1 MAGTRKSLIELGDD
15 VEEYLGLKSR
25 NTAEIYRTGFR
36 KFITYYQEKY
46 VDEVGFNHFLDRL
59 FENARLPMR
68 EQKRVAELEMVD
80 YLNYLTDQGGS
91 NNTQRL
97 YFGAI
102 QNYLKYRGIV
112 LSAKWVGNYPKS
124 TPRKENKK
132 QRWTLSQIKEFV
144 EKADTFREK
153 AIILTLFQSGISISD
168 LRELNYEDVSDQL
181 EKGQLPLL
189 LDLTRFKTGVIHKT
203 FLGADSVTYLK
214 TYLKTRSGLK
224 PSSPLFV
231 VERQRGK
238 TARITDGAIQKKFK
252 AIAKDLS
259 FLKDNGDGYNPARP
273 HSMRSAFRSRLTG
286 KMDGDLIEFFMGHTL
301 LGSKVPYINLPD
313 EEFRELYADF
323 EKYLS
328 IETTSKEVLEGRPQ
342 GEPTYLRDEYLSRL
356 SDLERNNQTLRNWV
370 EKLSQELED
379 TKKSNEGLEKRFNRL
394 DQFVTRWI
402 GDRMSEEEIELER
415 DEQTD

>member
-1 MAGTRKSLIELGDD
+1 MAGRKNPIKVGDE
-15 VEEYLGLKSR
+15 VEEYLKLKSQS
-25 NTAEIYRTGFR
+25 TAEIYRTGFR
-36 KFITYYQEKY
+36 KFITYYRGKY
-46 VDEVGFNHFLDRL
+46 GDEVGFNHFLDRL
-59 FENARLPMR
+59 YENLRLPMR

-80 YLNYLTDQGGS
+80 YLNYLKGQGGS

-112 LSAKWVGNYPKS
+112 ISAKWVGNYPKA
-124 TPRKENKK
+124 TPKKENKK
-132 QRWTLSQIKEFV
+132 HQWTLSHVKEFV

-153 AIILTLFQSGISISD
+153 AIILLLFQSGISISD
-168 LRELNYEDVSDQL
+168 LRELDYGDISYEL

-189 LDLTRFKTGVIHKT
+189 LDLSRFKTGVSHKT
-203 FLGADSVTYLK
+203 FIGSDAVMYLK
-214 TYLKTRSGLK
+214 TYLKTRGDLK

-238 TARITDGAIQKKFK
+238 TTRITDGAIQKKFK
-252 AIAKDLS
+252 AIAEDLS

-286 KMDGDLIEFFMGHTL
+286 KMDGNLIEFFMGHTL
-301 LGSKVPYINLPD
+301 PGSKMLYINLP
-313 EEFRELYADF
+313 EEELREMYTDF

-342 GEPTYLRDEYLSRL
+342 GEQAYLSDEYISRL
-356 SDLERNNQTLRNWV
+356 SELEQKNQTLKNWIDEISREMEKTKAKNEGYEERAKGLEERLDNMGKKL
-370 EKLSQELED
+370 EKL
-379 TKKSNEGLEKRFNRL
+379 EKQL
-394 DQFVTRWI
+394 MIKT
-402 GDRMSEEEIELER
+402 
-415 DEQTD
+415 